1 MLNIFNIKILIVL
14 LTVTCSAYAETT
26 SNSETE
32 RLLNMPFE
40 ELLELEIEVA
50 AKTSQKQSEAPSI
63 VTVVS
68 REQLSLFGVRDL
80 ADILRIVPG
89 FEFGLD
95 VGSIA
100 GLFFRG
106 TWAHEGKALIMVDNI
121 PINDHA
127 FGNNNFLGN
136 IPFNSIDKVEIVR
149 GPGSALYGGFAEV
162 AVINV
167 VTSKGKNLDGVRVQ
181 ADAGILGDDVITRNA
196 SVSAGYSKDDFDISL
211 HIGTGKNAMSNKEN
225 NVFIS
230 IDSGLYSVKS
240 PYSQGMDIDN
250 SYRQPFYVFINTAY
264 KNLKLGFVRNEFRYS
279 AQNTWFIRPQVH
291 NQYLADYNFTVTGAR
306 AEYTQIISK
315 DAILMPSIEYTTST
329 MIGSRINPSVTDG
342 GMYRN
347 EFTDMY
353 RTKGELSAKLLGE
366 LLLGIGYMRDDLEAI
381 GMDGRM
387 GLQLSADA
395 ADTARTTYT
404 DSKYAYFQ
412 YEKKVYDLK
421 VTLGLRYENTSFGD
435 ALAPRLGLVYDLD
448 PVAIKLL
455 YGRSYRVPTPYQT
468 FSRSVSFPNSMPKP
482 ETANSYEMELD
493 WRINPNMVARTNA
506 FLITIDEPISYLGKT
521 DSYQNYGEINSM
533 GLEGS
538 LKVFYDSW
546 GGYFTFGYTKP
557 SGNTSAIMKSADG
570 SSFLGFPELKIT
582 AAVYYSFGF
591 MSISP
596 SITLLSKRAGI
607 TREYAEAV
615 WKAADA
621 TTIPL
626 ETQYYPAIAMLNFN
640 ILIPEVLSGVNLRL
654 TGYNLTNSHYKLI
667 QAYYDVGA
675 PLPANDRHLILS
687 LEYNYR

>member
-1 MLNIFNIKILIVL
+1 MLKMYKIRILFL
-14 LTVTCSAYAETT
+14 LAISYYSVFAETP

-50 AKTSQKQSEAPSI
+50 AKTPQKQSEAPSI

-80 ADILRIVPG
+80 ADILRIIPG

-100 GLFFRG
+100 GLYFRG

-127 FGNNNFLGN
+127 FGNNNFFGN
-136 IPFNSIDKVEIVR
+136 IPFNAIDKVEIIR

-167 VTSKGKNLDGVRVQ
+167 ITSKGKNLDGVRVQ
-181 ADAGILGDDVITRNA
+181 ADAGILGDDVFTRNI
-196 SVSAGYSKDDFDISL
+196 SVSAGINKDDFDISM
-211 HIGTGKNAMSNKEN
+211 HIGTGLHAMSNKEN

-230 IDSGLYSVKS
+230 IDSGLYSTKS
-240 PYSQGMDIDN
+240 PYSQQMNMEN
-250 SYRQPFYVFINTAY
+250 SYRQPFYIFFNTAY
-264 KNLKLGFVRNEFRYS
+264 KNLKLGFVRNEFQYS
-279 AQNTWFIRPQVH
+279 AQNNWFIRPKVN
-291 NQYLADYNFTVTGAR
+291 NQYLADYNLTVTGAR
-306 AEYTQIISK
+306 AEYTHVISK
-315 DAILMPSIEYTTST
+315 DVVLMPSIEYTTST

-353 RTKGELSAKLLGE
+353 RTKGELSAKLFGD
-366 LLLGIGYMRDDLEAI
+366 LLLGVGYIRDDLEAI

-387 GLQLSADA
+387 GLQLSANT
-395 ADTARTTYT
+395 ADTANSTYT

-412 YEKKVYDLK
+412 YERKISDLSM
-421 VTLGLRYENTSFGD
+421 TLGLRYENTSFGD
-435 ALAPRLGLVYDLD
+435 ALAPRIGFVYNLE
-448 PVAIKLL
+448 PVSIKLL
-455 YGRSYRVPTPYQT
+455 YGKSYRVPTPYQT
-468 FSRSVSFPNSMPKP
+468 FSRSVTFPNSMPKP

-493 WRINPNMVARTNA
+493 WRINPNMVARANA
-506 FLITIDEPISYLGKT
+506 FLININEPISYLGKT
-521 DSYQNYGEINSM
+521 DSYQNYGEINSI

-546 GGYFTFGYTKP
+546 GGYLAFGYTKP
-557 SGNTSAIMKSADG
+557 SDKTSSILMASDE

-582 AAVYYSFGF
+582 AAVYYNFGF

-615 WKAADA
+615 WTAADA
-621 TTIPL
+621 TIVPL
-626 ETQYYPAIAMLNFN
+626 ETQYYPALAMLNFN